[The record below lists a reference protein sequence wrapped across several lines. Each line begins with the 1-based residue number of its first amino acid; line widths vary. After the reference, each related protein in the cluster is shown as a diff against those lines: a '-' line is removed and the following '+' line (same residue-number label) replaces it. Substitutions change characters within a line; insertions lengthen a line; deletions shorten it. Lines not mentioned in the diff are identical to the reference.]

1 MKRKNPTIQ
10 SILERLA
17 RGARSPEEIDLW
29 PAIQARTAGK
39 ANQASVRRG
48 VRMRVALPALAAL
61 LALVV
66 TFIWLAGNATPVSAQ
81 QILDR
86 AAAAQS
92 QAATSAA
99 TAVTYRKV
107 LVTNYPHALEGDTT
121 TATRTIRENYY
132 DFAKGQVRWD
142 SIDAD
147 TGLVL
152 DAFSFDGLSTYDA
165 IQTEGRY
172 VDGVLIVYRAI
183 EDESGLLKVVQGS
196 GQTAQQIFEMQKN
209 LPNVTIES
217 HETWPDGREVYVL
230 SGGGR
235 SPKPATQQNP
245 DARIEQMVFDAKTYQ
260 LIETREIVVKDGK
273 EILLSATRTLA
284 DEVLASSSQ
293 VPWDL
298 HDLQKIRI
306 VDRPAAESTAT
317 P

>member
-17 RGARSPEEIDLW
+17 ADNRRPEEIDLW
-29 PAIQARTAGK
+29 PAIQARAAGK
-39 ANQASVRRG
+39 MRRSPSRRG
-48 VRMRVALPALAAL
+48 ISMRIALPALAAI
-61 LALVV
+61 LVLMV
-66 TFIWLAGNATPVSAQ
+66 TAIWMAGNATPVSAQ

-92 QAATSAA
+92 LAATSAA

-107 LVTNYPHALEGDTT
+107 LDTNYPHALEGDTT

-147 TGLVL
+147 TGKVL
-152 DAFSFDGLSTYDA
+152 DAFSFDGLYTYDA

-172 VDGVLIVYRAI
+172 IDGVLLVYRDI
-183 EDESGLLKVVQGS
+183 EDESGLLKVVQGQ
-196 GQTAQQIFEMQKN
+196 GQSAQQIFEMQKN
-209 LPNVTIES
+209 LPNVTIVG
-217 HETWPDGREVYVL
+217 HETWPDGHEVYVL
-230 SGGGR
+230 SGGSRG
-235 SPKPATQQNP
+235 PAPAGKRIP
-245 DARIEQMVFDAKTYQ
+245 DGMTEQMVFDAKTYQ
-260 LIETREIVVKDGK
+260 LIETREVVVKDGK
-273 EILLSATRTLA
+273 EILLSSTRTLV

-298 HDLQKIRI
+298 HDMQNIRI
-306 VDRPAAESTAT
+306 VDKPAQEPTAT